1 MVFIAKSNG
10 LRAGWNEKKQKK
22 LLTTL
27 QIQQGLTF
35 WISLQ
40 VTVQKTLSKV
50 KNFLDKLEYVSRLV
64 RKCVGDFYPSAS
76 DLTIYN
82 GPSQNKS
89 IDINFFSFL
98 VTTYIYLFHF
108 YFKFYYKKKLFWSTL
123 YILELKNLHIYIY

>member
-89 IDINFFSFL
+89 IDINFF
-98 VTTYIYLFHF
+98 LF
-108 YFKFYYKKKLFWSTL
+108 
-123 YILELKNLHIYIY
+123 

>member
-1 MVFIAKSNG
+1 MVFTAKSNG
-10 LRAGWNEKKQKK
+10 LRAGWNKKKK

-89 IDINFFSFL
+89 IDIKFFSFL
-98 VTTYIYLFHF
+98 VTTYIYFISL
-108 YFKFYYKKKLFWSTL
+108 LL
-123 YILELKNLHIYIY
+123 